1 MKNYLIYYVFIT
13 LSIFLNSCTEGF
25 KEEYLKISIA
35 LAEVTAITTPAT
47 DTTPDYTFSSTESGT
62 LTYGGS
68 CSSSTTSAISGNN
81 TITLNT
87 LSVGTY
93 ADCTITVSKTMTT
106 NKSETT
112 LSGSL
117 TITSFTV
124 SSTLSAPD
132 NLSASGANNTIIL
145 TWNSVS
151 GATSYTLYWDNVSG
165 IDSSDTAITSIT
177 NDNYTDSTK
186 ETNYALDF
194 DGSNDYVAADGVTS
208 NLDSSTGLPF
218 TVSAWAYPDTTT
230 RGAIWAFNK
239 TGNSTENLNLLFYGI
254 SSNSKK
260 FTHHGVASKIGE
272 STNTFEPGQ
281 WHHIVVVV
289 ESGNGKMFVNG
300 GLEDEWPSG
309 TNTSADRFSIG
320 QEWDGD
326 GDIASDYFNGK
337 IDEVAV
343 WNVALSAADVTALY
357 NSGNG
362 LKASANSGNYDNS
375 ADLIGYWKFNE
386 GTGSTLTD
394 NTSNSNNGTLTNM
407 DSSDWVNTGMDNG
420 SMYYYKVAAVD
431 SSGTGPLSSV
441 ASATLAQSIQAS
453 ETFNGH
459 TYALTSAAMTWAQ
472 AKVIATA
479 LGGYLTTINTKAE
492 NTFLT
497 DEFWTAIGGPWHG
510 ANDIDT
516 NNTWVWDNGTTS
528 GDNGLTDDLCGSTG
542 CPVSDATWADNTN
555 KWHVPD
561 QNPNGAGDSCGYIWV
576 TSGGWDDV
584 ACSNN
589 KYAIIEFDL

>member
-1 MKNYLIYYVFIT
+1 MKNYLIYYLLIT
-13 LSIFLNSCTEGF
+13 LSIIVNSCTEGF
-25 KEEYLKISIA
+25 KEEYLKINIV
-35 LAEVTAITTPAT
+35 LKEVTAITTPTT

-62 LTYGGS
+62 ITYGGS

-81 TITLNT
+81 TITLSS

-132 NLSASGANNTIIL
+132 NLSASGANNTITL

-177 NDNYTDSTK
+177 NDNYTDSNK

-218 TVSAWAYPDTTT
+218 TVSAWAYPDTAVSGTT
-230 RGAIWAFNK
+230 ACCSKREAIFAFN
-239 TGNSTENLNLLFYGI
+239 NSGANLNILFFAQDG
-254 SSNSKK
+254 STQK
-260 FTHHGVASKIGE
+260 FYHHGNADDSFTG
-272 STNTFEPGQ
+272 SSNTFESGQ
-281 WHHIVVVV
+281 WHHIIMVVD
-289 ESGNGKMFVNG
+289 SSRNGKLYVNG
-300 GLEDEWPSG
+300 GQEATWSNDNNSSV
-309 TNTSADRFSIG
+309 NRFSIG
-320 QEWDGD
+320 QEWDGS
-326 GDIASDYFNGK
+326 ASDFFDGK

-343 WNVALSAADVTALY
+343 WNVALSAADVTSLY

-375 ADLIGYWKFNE
+375 GDLVGYWKFNE

-394 NTSNSNNGTLTNM
+394 STSNSNNGTLTNM
-407 DSSDWVNTGMDNG
+407 DSSDWVMSSFNL
-420 SMYYYKVAAVD
+420 VD
-431 SSGTGPLSSV
+431 
-441 ASATLAQSIQAS
+441 
-453 ETFNGH
+453 
-459 TYALTSAAMTWAQ
+459 
-472 AKVIATA
+472 
-479 LGGYLTTINTKAE
+479 
-492 NTFLT
+492 
-497 DEFWTAIGGPWHG
+497 
-510 ANDIDT
+510 
-516 NNTWVWDNGTTS
+516 
-528 GDNGLTDDLCGSTG
+528 
-542 CPVSDATWADNTN
+542 
-555 KWHVPD
+555 
-561 QNPNGAGDSCGYIWV
+561 
-576 TSGGWDDV
+576 
-584 ACSNN
+584 
-589 KYAIIEFDL
+589 